1 MYDII
6 AILIPI
12 VLAVCIVLAIR
23 IVADAGTRRRI
34 AETQTEPEAIRTLIE
49 AGDQLRRRS
58 NRNWAV
64 QLLVV
69 GGAMI
74 AIHYLHLD
82 ADDPMAYG
90 LLFMAA
96 GVGLLLSQALDGL
109 RPAR

>member
-12 VLAVCIVLAIR
+12 VLAACIVLAIR
-23 IVADAGTRRRI
+23 IVSDAGTRRRI
-34 AETQTEPEAIRTLIE
+34 AETQTEPEAIRALIE
-49 AGDQLRRRS
+49 AGDDLRRRS
-58 NRNWAV
+58 SRTWAI

-69 GGAMI
+69 GGTMV
-74 AIHYLHLD
+74 AIHYLQLD

-96 GVGLLLSQALDGL
+96 GVGLLLSQALDAL
-109 RPAR
+109 RRIT